1 NHHSLGFTSFPL
13 GSCNMGWMV
22 WDSMRAVD
30 YLLTR
35 PDVDGERIGI
45 TGASGGGANS
55 FYAAA
60 VDERLRASVVVVFA
74 CTFLE
79 WFRYGGDN
87 CICDHLPEFMGHFE
101 EFEIFSMLAPRPVL
115 LLNSIPDDGYPVS
128 GARVSFQA
136 AQQIYRLA
144 GASGQIDYRELPTPH
159 GYLQPEREAMY
170 GWFDHYLQGSGSGAA
185 EKEETCE
192 PEPVGSEA
200 LQCFKDHLPTN
211 AKTMIAFNRETYES
225 LRPQSGRATP
235 ELRQKLIEMLGGFP
249 EKTPLYGIDRTSS
262 KAGVSEPRSLVFRS
276 ETGIA
281 LPAFLLLS
289 HANKAKGTVIYMH
302 PQGKE
307 WVLGNQ
313 LSTILLQSG
322 LHVLAVDV
330 RGLGET
336 GRYAGER
343 GYPDEFQCCTDSA
356 ALGKPILQQRVW
368 DVIRT
373 LDYLE
378 EIPLTRGLR
387 VLAYGEGVC
396 GNITLFAAALD
407 QRIAAV
413 ATTEALLSYRPA
425 MQEIHDKVELYNA
438 ETSELV
444 TAEARI
450 HYSLYVPGILKVS
463 DLPEIYDL
471 ISPRK
476 ILAANPLTPEDFA
489 DIRNRIPGLAIFQKL
504 TEPQLSR
511 EVAHWLR
518 EQAS

>member
-1 NHHSLGFTSFPL
+1 MSGRETEDVMNRRHFLHSIAMASPAMTGMSLSVEKDDKPSSDQKPLLPHRGVKPLTMALDHILTQLGDSLIRRKPPENLLELKERTAEVRQALLESLGLNPLPPRTPLNAQLMGRSQRAGYSIEKLIFESRPNFFVPANVYVPEEIQGRVPAIVSPNGHWMATGKEDPINVQPRCIGLVKRGYVVLAYDPIGQGERRVPGNHHSLGFTSFPL

-55 FYAAA
+55 FDAAA

-249 EKTPLYGIDRTSS
+249 
-262 KAGVSEPRSLVFRS
+262 
-276 ETGIA
+276 
-281 LPAFLLLS
+281 
-289 HANKAKGTVIYMH
+289 
-302 PQGKE
+302 
-307 WVLGNQ
+307 
-313 LSTILLQSG
+313 
-322 LHVLAVDV
+322 
-330 RGLGET
+330 
-336 GRYAGER
+336 
-343 GYPDEFQCCTDSA
+343 
-356 ALGKPILQQRVW
+356 
-368 DVIRT
+368 
-373 LDYLE
+373 
-378 EIPLTRGLR
+378 
-387 VLAYGEGVC
+387 
-396 GNITLFAAALD
+396 
-407 QRIAAV
+407 
-413 ATTEALLSYRPA
+413 
-425 MQEIHDKVELYNA
+425 
-438 ETSELV
+438 
-444 TAEARI
+444 
-450 HYSLYVPGILKVS
+450 
-463 DLPEIYDL
+463 
-471 ISPRK
+471 
-476 ILAANPLTPEDFA
+476 
-489 DIRNRIPGLAIFQKL
+489 
-504 TEPQLSR
+504 
-511 EVAHWLR
+511 
-518 EQAS
+518 